1 MNIGHYTHCKDAV
14 YCHTCMQKSQ
24 KWNKIDRS
32 SSRPVVMNIPKTM
45 FAQQN
50 TTFIASIRDVWYSL
64 TIWQVFLAFTLC
76 VCVRDHVHVMHMCGC
91 MYMRMHMQVHILHVC
106 VCSCVSRCVCMYL
119 WIYMWIYMYVH
130 SCHGVCVNMCV
141 GTFFR
146 KRSVDIT
153 ANTTWAP
160 RYRFSTTWL

>member
-1 MNIGHYTHCKDAV
+1 MHAEITKVKQN
-14 YCHTCMQKSQ
+14 
-24 KWNKIDRS
+24 W
-32 SSRPVVMNIPKTM
+32 PVVLEIGGHEHSKN
-45 FAQQN
+45 N
-50 TTFIASIRDVWYSL
+50 VCTTKHDIYRKHTWRLVFSYHLTSISCVYL
-64 TIWQVFLAFTLC
+64 MC
-76 VCVRDHVHVMHMCGC
+76 VCTWSCACHAYVC